1 MSVILSPRGNED
13 ISTENGGVIDDYYR
27 QMEIEANKADKRKG
41 AK

>member
-1 MSVILSPRGNED
+1 MQEHVKATGATYKMGNQ
-13 ISTENGGVIDDYYR
+13 VLIDDYFR